1 MSNSDHPGLSEHA
14 KGLLIVATGV
24 LILTPDALLL
34 RLIEADPWTL
44 LFWRGIGFFS
54 VQMTVSACRHGG
66 CLWRVIRATGWI
78 GVAIMALHG
87 VTQLLFVYSINHT
100 LVANTLV
107 IIAASPLAAALLA
120 WLLLGERTPPR
131 TLIAGG
137 VALAAVALTVGGGYA
152 TGGLAGDLA
161 ALALMLVMALIFVL
175 LRKAKARNM
184 LPAVALS
191 GLVTAA
197 LALPFA
203 PTLAVTGN
211 DLIYLPILV
220 GLVVPISFIL
230 ISSGPRYLPAPEVG
244 LLMLVETVLGP
255 LWVWFAFAEEPTGA
269 SLVGGGIIILALGI
283 HSWIGLRA
291 ERRRRRPPA
300 AVQPA

>member
-1 MSNSDHPGLSEHA
+1 MSSSERAGLSEHA
-14 KGLLIVATGV
+14 KGLVIVATGV

-34 RLIEADPWTL
+34 RLIQADPWTL
-44 LFWRGIGFFS
+44 LFWRGIGFFA
-54 VQMTVSACRHGG
+54 VQMTVSACRHGAG
-66 CLWRVIRATGWI
+66 LWRVIRATGWI
-78 GVAIMALHG
+78 GLAIMALHG

-131 TLIAGG
+131 TLVAGG

-152 TGGLAGDLA
+152 LGGIAGDLA
-161 ALALMLVMALIFVL
+161 ALVLMLVMALIFVL
-175 LRKAKARNM
+175 LRKAKARDM

-191 GLVTAA
+191 GIVTAA

-203 PTLAVTGN
+203 PTLAVGGK

-220 GLVVPISFIL
+220 VLVVPISFIL
-230 ISSGPRYLPAPEVG
+230 ISTGPRYLPAPEVG

-269 SLVGGGIIILALGI
+269 SLIGGGIIILALGI
-283 HSWIGLRA
+283 HSWLALRA
-291 ERRRRRPPA
+291 ERRRPA
-300 AVQPA
+300 AVAQPA

>member
-1 MSNSDHPGLSEHA
+1 MSNSEPAGLSEHA
-14 KGLLIVATGV
+14 KGLVIVATGV

-34 RLIEADPWTL
+34 RLIQADPWTL
-44 LFWRGIGFFS
+44 LFWRGIGFFT

-66 CLWRVIRATGWI
+66 GLWRVIRATGWI
-78 GVAIMALHG
+78 GIAIMALHG

-107 IIAASPLAAALLA
+107 IIAASPLAAALLT

-131 TLIAGG
+131 TLVAGG
-137 VALAAVALTVGGGYA
+137 VALGAVALTVGGGYA
-152 TGGLAGDLA
+152 IGGLSGDLA
-161 ALALMLVMALIFVL
+161 ALVLMLVMALIFVL
-175 LRKAKARNM
+175 LRKAKARDM

-191 GLVTAA
+191 GLVSAA

-203 PTLAVTGN
+203 PTLAVGGK

-220 GLVVPISFIL
+220 VLVVPISFIL
-230 ISSGPRYLPAPEVG
+230 ISTGPRYLPAPEVG

-255 LWVWFAFAEEPTGA
+255 LWVWFAFAEQPTAA
-269 SLVGGGIIILALGI
+269 SLIGGGIIILALGI
-283 HSWIGLRA
+283 HSWLALHA
-291 ERRRRRPPA
+291 ERRRPS
-300 AVQPA
+300 VGIQPA